1 MLFRSIF
8 CIQRENLLLFSQV
21 VISMKKLLSIILL
34 FLFSFNFF
42 IAPAMAKEV
51 ECLYAV
57 KNAKSSQ
64 VKGIADF
71 YSRQNNMPIVNS
83 KSDYSFVRISSLEN
97 DYYYYSV
104 EQVNEDTYFY
114 YYSCADNEKIKP
126 DILKRFKINGL
137 KYSKIS
143 SKPAIAPKR
152 QAAEKVIA
160 ENSENRTP
168 TLNASNQNAQKQ
180 DSLKQD
186 SQKQNTTYDFS
197 DAAQER
203 YNAVRSTTSKTAIH
217 QTPQVQRADKKTM
230 ANSIR
235 TTQPVQVVQPNNYNN
250 QMYYANQTVRQAQP
264 VQVIQPNNYNNQA
277 YYANQGVRQNQ
288 PVQVVQPNGYNNQVY
303 RAIPT
308 VRQNQQ
314 NADVWGQSANSAT
327 TKYASV
333 SNSPL
338 PAGLSFSIIMQSDI
352 STSSLEQND
361 RISALLQ
368 NDLYVNNRVV
378 AKQGSIVYGTAA
390 KSARAGRAYGDAS
403 AALVF
408 DKILTTDGEE
418 ITFRSESFE
427 YRNEK
432 SHRGAKIAGT
442 MFAAVMSG
450 VAAAALSGAIRDTDD
465 WGRTLGVGAA
475 VGAVGGTVTVL
486 MATGEEVELK
496 QGTVLTIKTI
506 R

>member
-8 CIQRENLLLFSQV
+8 CIRRENLLLFSQV

-42 IAPAMAKEV
+42 ISPAMAKEV
-51 ECLYAV
+51 ECLYVV

-97 DYYYYSV
+97 DCYYYSV

-143 SKPAIAPKR
+143 SKPAFAPKR

-160 ENSENRTP
+160 ENSETPNTP
-168 TLNASNQNAQKQ
+168 TLNASNQNDQKQ

-203 YNAVRSTTSKTAIH
+203 YNAVRSTASKTAIH

-235 TTQPVQVVQPNNYNN
+235 TTQPVQVVQ
-250 QMYYANQTVRQAQP
+250 
-264 VQVIQPNNYNNQA
+264 VIQPNNYNNQA
-277 YYANQGVRQNQ
+277 YYANQGVRQSQ

>member
-1 MLFRSIF
+1 
-8 CIQRENLLLFSQV
+8 
-21 VISMKKLLSIILL
+21 
-34 FLFSFNFF
+34 
-42 IAPAMAKEV
+42 MAKEV

-97 DYYYYSV
+97 DCYYYSV

-160 ENSENRTP
+160 ENSETLNTP
-168 TLNASNQNAQKQ
+168 TLNASNQNVQKQ

-186 SQKQNTTYDFS
+186 LQKQNTTYDFS

-203 YNAVRSTTSKTAIH
+203 YNAVWSTASKTAIH

-235 TTQPVQVVQPNNYNN
+235 TTQPVQV
-250 QMYYANQTVRQAQP
+250 
-264 VQVIQPNNYNNQA
+264 IQPNNDNNQV
-277 YYANQGVRQNQ
+277 YYANQG
-288 PVQVVQPNGYNNQVY
+288 
-303 RAIPT
+303 

-327 TKYASV
+327 TKYA
-333 SNSPL
+333 
-338 PAGLSFSIIMQSDI
+338 
-352 STSSLEQND
+352 
-361 RISALLQ
+361 
-368 NDLYVNNRVV
+368 
-378 AKQGSIVYGTAA
+378 
-390 KSARAGRAYGDAS
+390 
-403 AALVF
+403 
-408 DKILTTDGEE
+408 
-418 ITFRSESFE
+418 
-427 YRNEK
+427 
-432 SHRGAKIAGT
+432 
-442 MFAAVMSG
+442 
-450 VAAAALSGAIRDTDD
+450 
-465 WGRTLGVGAA
+465 
-475 VGAVGGTVTVL
+475 
-486 MATGEEVELK
+486 
-496 QGTVLTIKTI
+496 
-506 R
+506 

>member
-1 MLFRSIF
+1 MLFRYIF
-8 CIQRENLLLFSQV
+8 CIRRENLLLFSQV
-21 VISMKKLLSIILL
+21 VIFMKKLLSIILL

-42 IAPAMAKEV
+42 ISPAMAKEV

-97 DYYYYSV
+97 DCYYYSV

-152 QAAEKVIA
+152 QAAEDVIA
-160 ENSENRTP
+160 ENSETLNTP
-168 TLNASNQNAQKQ
+168 TLNASNQNVQKQ

-186 SQKQNTTYDFS
+186 LQKQNTTYDFS

-203 YNAVRSTTSKTAIH
+203 YNAVWSTASKTASH

-235 TTQPVQVVQPNNYNN
+235 TTQPVQV
-250 QMYYANQTVRQAQP
+250 
-264 VQVIQPNNYNNQA
+264 IQPNNDNNQA
-277 YYANQGVRQNQ
+277 YYANQGVRQSQ
-288 PVQVVQPNGYNNQVY
+288 PVQVVQPNGYNNQAY
-303 RAIPT
+303 YANQG

-352 STSSLEQND
+352 STSSLEPND

-442 MFAAVMSG
+442 MFAAVISG

>member
-8 CIQRENLLLFSQV
+8 CIRRENLLLFSQV

-42 IAPAMAKEV
+42 ISPAMAKEV
-51 ECLYAV
+51 ECLYVV

-97 DYYYYSV
+97 DCYYYSV

-143 SKPAIAPKR
+143 SKSAIAPKR

-160 ENSENRTP
+160 ENSETLNTP
-168 TLNASNQNAQKQ
+168 TLNASNQKAQKQ

-186 SQKQNTTYDFS
+186 LQKQNTTYDFS

-203 YNAVRSTTSKTAIH
+203 YNAVWSTASKTAIL

-235 TTQPVQVVQPNNYNN
+235 TTQPVQV
-250 QMYYANQTVRQAQP
+250 
-264 VQVIQPNNYNNQA
+264 IQPNNYNNQA
-277 YYANQGVRQNQ
+277 YYANQGVRQSQ
-288 PVQVVQPNGYNNQVY
+288 PVQVVQSNGYNNQVY

-352 STSSLEQND
+352 STSSLEPND

>member
-1 MLFRSIF
+1 MLFRYIF
-8 CIQRENLLLFSQV
+8 CIRRENLLLFSQV
-21 VISMKKLLSIILL
+21 VIFMKKLLSIILL

-42 IAPAMAKEV
+42 ISPAMAKEV

-97 DYYYYSV
+97 DCYYYSV

-160 ENSENRTP
+160 ENSETLNTP
-168 TLNASNQNAQKQ
+168 TLNASNQNVQKQ

-186 SQKQNTTYDFS
+186 LQKQNTTYDFS

-203 YNAVRSTTSKTAIH
+203 YNAVWSTASKTAIH

-235 TTQPVQVVQPNNYNN
+235 TTQPVQV
-250 QMYYANQTVRQAQP
+250 
-264 VQVIQPNNYNNQA
+264 IQPNNDNNQA
-277 YYANQGVRQNQ
+277 YYANQGVRQSQ
-288 PVQVVQPNGYNNQVY
+288 PVQVVQPNGYNNQAY
-303 RAIPT
+303 YANQG

-352 STSSLEQND
+352 STSSLEPND

-390 KSARAGRAYGDAS
+390 KSSRAGRAYGDAS

-442 MFAAVMSG
+442 MFAAVISG

>member
-1 MLFRSIF
+1 MLFRYIF
-8 CIQRENLLLFSQV
+8 CIRRENLLLFSQV
-21 VISMKKLLSIILL
+21 VIFMKKLLSIILL

-42 IAPAMAKEV
+42 ISPAMAKEV

-64 VKGIADF
+64 VKGIVDF

-97 DYYYYSV
+97 DCYYYSV

-152 QAAEKVIA
+152 QVAEKVIA
-160 ENSENRTP
+160 ENSETLNTP
-168 TLNASNQNAQKQ
+168 TLNASNQNVQKQ

-186 SQKQNTTYDFS
+186 LQKQNTTYDFS

-203 YNAVRSTTSKTAIH
+203 YNAVLSTASKTAIH
-217 QTPQVQRADKKTM
+217 LTPQVQRADKKTM

-235 TTQPVQVVQPNNYNN
+235 TTQPVQVIQQNNDNN
-250 QMYYANQTVRQAQP
+250 QAYYANQTVRQAQP

-277 YYANQGVRQNQ
+277 YYANQG
-288 PVQVVQPNGYNNQVY
+288 
-303 RAIPT
+303 

-352 STSSLEQND
+352 STSSLEPND

-442 MFAAVMSG
+442 MFAAVISG

>member
-288 PVQVVQPNGYNNQVY
+288 
-303 RAIPT
+303 
-308 VRQNQQ
+308 Q

-327 TKYASV
+327 TKCASV

-486 MATGEEVELK
+486 MATGEEVELR

>member
-1 MLFRSIF
+1 
-8 CIQRENLLLFSQV
+8 
-21 VISMKKLLSIILL
+21 
-34 FLFSFNFF
+34 
-42 IAPAMAKEV
+42 MAKEV

-97 DYYYYSV
+97 DCYYYSV

-143 SKPAIAPKR
+143 SKPAFAPKR

-160 ENSENRTP
+160 ENFETPNTP

-180 DSLKQD
+180 DL
-186 SQKQNTTYDFS
+186 QKQNTTYDFS

-203 YNAVRSTTSKTAIH
+203 YNAVRSTASKTAIH

-235 TTQPVQVVQPNNYNN
+235 TTQPVQVVQPNKYNN

-277 YYANQGVRQNQ
+277 YYANQGVRQSQ
-288 PVQVVQPNGYNNQVY
+288 PVQVVHPNGYNNQVY

-308 VRQNQQ
+308 VCQNQQ

-327 TKYASV
+327 AKYASV

-368 NDLYVNNRVV
+368 NDLYVNNSVV

-403 AALVF
+403 AVLVF

>member
-8 CIQRENLLLFSQV
+8 CIRRENLLLFSQV
-21 VISMKKLLSIILL
+21 VIFMKKLLSIILL

-42 IAPAMAKEV
+42 ISPAMAKEV
-51 ECLYAV
+51 ECLYVV

-97 DYYYYSV
+97 DCYYYSV

-114 YYSCADNEKIKP
+114 YYSCADNEKIKT

-160 ENSENRTP
+160 ENSETLNTP
-168 TLNASNQNAQKQ
+168 TLNASNQNVQKQ

-186 SQKQNTTYDFS
+186 LQKQNTTYDFS

-203 YNAVRSTTSKTAIH
+203 YNAVWSTASKTAIH

-235 TTQPVQVVQPNNYNN
+235 TTQPVQV
-250 QMYYANQTVRQAQP
+250 
-264 VQVIQPNNYNNQA
+264 IQPNNDNNQA
-277 YYANQGVRQNQ
+277 YYANQG
-288 PVQVVQPNGYNNQVY
+288 
-303 RAIPT
+303 

-352 STSSLEQND
+352 STSSLEPND

-442 MFAAVMSG
+442 MFAAVISG
-450 VAAAALSGAIRDTDD
+450 VAAAALSGAIRNTDD

>member
-288 PVQVVQPNGYNNQVY
+288 
-303 RAIPT
+303 
-308 VRQNQQ
+308 Q

-486 MATGEEVELK
+486 MATGEEVELR

>member
-8 CIQRENLLLFSQV
+8 CIRRENLLLFSQV

-42 IAPAMAKEV
+42 ISPAMAKEV

-97 DYYYYSV
+97 DCYYYSV

-126 DILKRFKINGL
+126 DIFKRFKINGL

-143 SKPAIAPKR
+143 SKSAIAPKR

-160 ENSENRTP
+160 ENSENRPP

-186 SQKQNTTYDFS
+186 LQKQNTTYDFS

-203 YNAVRSTTSKTAIH
+203 YNAVRSTASKTAIH

-235 TTQPVQVVQPNNYNN
+235 TT
-250 QMYYANQTVRQAQP
+250 
-264 VQVIQPNNYNNQA
+264 
-277 YYANQGVRQNQ
+277 Q

>member
-1 MLFRSIF
+1 
-8 CIQRENLLLFSQV
+8 
-21 VISMKKLLSIILL
+21 
-34 FLFSFNFF
+34 
-42 IAPAMAKEV
+42 MAKEV

-97 DYYYYSV
+97 DCYYYSV

-152 QAAEKVIA
+152 QAAEIVIA
-160 ENSENRTP
+160 ENSETLNTP

-186 SQKQNTTYDFS
+186 LQKQNTTYDFS

-203 YNAVRSTTSKTAIH
+203 YNAVWSTASKIAIH

-235 TTQPVQVVQPNNYNN
+235 TTQPVQVIQPNNYNN
-250 QMYYANQTVRQAQP
+250 QAYYANQTVRQAQP

-288 PVQVVQPNGYNNQVY
+288 
-303 RAIPT
+303 
-308 VRQNQQ
+308 QNT
-314 NADVWGQSANSAT
+314 DVWGQSANSAT

-352 STSSLEQND
+352 STSSLEPND

-442 MFAAVMSG
+442 MFAAVISG